1 MIVMLRVTFTEPPLL
16 FAQTVY
22 VIALVCNMVGIPQI
36 VPLLEPMFK
45 PEGRLGLIS
54 QVTISPAPVKVGVSG
69 KMLLVSFFVRV
80 RFSGEYDNPG
90 TLSIIVR

>member
-1 MIVMLRVTFTEPPLL
+1 MLRVTFTEPPLL

-22 VIALVCNMVGIPQI
+22 VIALVCNTVEYPI

-69 KMLLVSFFVRV
+69 KMR
-80 RFSGEYDNPG
+80 
-90 TLSIIVR
+90 